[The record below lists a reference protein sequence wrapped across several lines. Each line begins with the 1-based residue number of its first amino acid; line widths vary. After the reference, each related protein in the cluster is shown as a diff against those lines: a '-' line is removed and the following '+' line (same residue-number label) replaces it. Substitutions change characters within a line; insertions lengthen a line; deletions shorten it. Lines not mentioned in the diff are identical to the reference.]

1 MSKLLKKKI
10 RRADPVTKGDVL
22 DMGSILRK
30 EVRADMSAMEYRIL
44 EQMSLLLEQH
54 RTDIIGATKDDV
66 VLLKTRV
73 TRLERYAGFATAA

>member
-73 TRLERYAGFATAA
+73 TRLERHAGFATAA